1 MRTEQ
6 WLILAVIWI
15 ADFAVFMVVF
25 AVGRNLA
32 ESGSDSM
39 VLGLAGGGFSLALGM
54 SSLLGG
60 RISDKVGRVRVILTG
75 LVGMAMCTA
84 GCLVLGAEHP
94 FYIPMYTLVAAATGM
109 VYPPSIALLNRGQDA
124 VTRGGIGRMIVFF
137 CLAWNGGLISGQLT
151 GGWLFHYDPV
161 RPIQAAMVLTLI
173 NPFLLWLA
181 VINQASL
188 PTIPDQNTTPH
199 LKHRANSAMFSRLAW
214 TANLGGAFA
223 MSMVFHLLPLWMV
236 ELEIPAREHGRLLA
250 MNRGVVVLTYLLMY
264 RVQFWHHRFFTA
276 ALSQI
281 LAAGCLL
288 VLAAADSRLGLV
300 VGLIGLAQLLG
311 YNYFAS
317 LYYSTTGVTEEQRGA
332 ASGMHEFTL
341 SVGFAAGA
349 TVGGFVGQ
357 LAGSRAPYQL
367 AAAVI
372 LVLLVVQ
379 VTTLARIARRG

>member
-6 WLILAVIWI
+6 WLLLAVIWI
-15 ADFAVFMVVF
+15 TDFAVFMVVF

-32 ESGSDSM
+32 ETGSDSM

-54 SSLLGG
+54 SALLGG
-60 RISDKVGRVRVILTG
+60 RLSDNVGRVRVMLTG
-75 LVGMAMCTA
+75 LVGIAMCTA

-94 FYIPMYTLVAAATGM
+94 FYIPMYILVAAATGL
-109 VYPPSIALLNRGQDA
+109 VYPPGVALLSRGQDA
-124 VTRGGIGRMIVFF
+124 VSRIGVGRVIVFF
-137 CLAWNGGLISGQLT
+137 CLAWNGGMISGQLT
-151 GGWLFHYDPV
+151 GGWLFHHDPV
-161 RPIQAAMVLTLI
+161 RPIQAAMLLALV
-173 NPFLLWLA
+173 NPILLWLA
-181 VINQASL
+181 VVHQASL
-188 PTIPDQNTTPH
+188 PTIPDQYTTPH
-199 LKHRANSAMFSRLAW
+199 LEHRANSAMFSRLAW

-223 MSMVFHLLPLWMV
+223 TSMVFHLFPLLMV
-236 ELEIPAREHGRLLA
+236 ELEIPAHEHGGLLA
-250 MNRGVVVLTYLLMY
+250 ISRAVVVLTYLLMY
-264 RVQFWHHRFFTA
+264 RVPIWHHRFSTA

-288 VLAAADSRLGLV
+288 VLAAADSRLGV
-300 VGLIGLAQLLG
+300 IVGLIGLAQLLG

-317 LYYSTTGVTEEQRGA
+317 LYYSTTGVAEEQRGA

-341 SVGFAAGA
+341 AMGVAAGA

-372 LVLLVVQ
+372 MVLLVVQ